1 MKTLFTPLK
10 TLSCAAAVSLLAACA
25 SSNPSGTPDG
35 YYRVQ
40 SGDTLNRIAMRFN
53 QTPAVLA
60 KWNNLSDPSKISV
73 GQLLRVR
80 QNAGGKGGAGTAGEQ
95 TVPHKRLQFNLPSDN
110 AVLTRYDGR
119 NKGIDFD
126 GKPGDPV
133 KAATDGKIMYAG
145 NGVRGYGNL
154 ILISHNPG
162 TLTAYAHNDKLLVK
176 KGQTVR
182 AGDTIATMGSSDADR
197 VKLHF
202 EVRIN
207 GKAVNPEPLLPALPP
222 AAPSVSAAPTPTPTP
237 APATPAVE
245 TAPAAVETAPA
256 AAETVSG

>member
-80 QNAGGKGGAGTAGEQ
+80 QNAGGKGSAGTSNEQ

-110 AVLTRYDGR
+110 AVLTRYDGS

-126 GKPGDPV
+126 GKAGDPV
-133 KAATDGKIMYAG
+133 KAAADGKIMYAG

-154 ILISHNPG
+154 ILISHTPG

-182 AGDTIATMGSSDADR
+182 AGDTIATMGSSDAER

-207 GKAVNPEPLLPALPP
+207 GKAVNPEPLLPALSP
-222 AAPSVSAAPTPTPTP
+222 AAPSVSTAPAPAIPTLVTP
-237 APATPAVE
+237 APAIP
-245 TAPAAVETAPA
+245 AVETAPA
-256 AAETVSG
+256 AAETVSD

>member
-1 MKTLFTPLK
+1 MKTLFTLLK

-80 QNAGGKGGAGTAGEQ
+80 QNAGGKGGAGEQ

-133 KAATDGKIMYAG
+133 KAAADGKIMYAG

-182 AGDTIATMGSSDADR
+182 AGDTIATMGSSDAER

-222 AAPSVSAAPTPTPTP
+222 AAPTPAAPAPAIPTPVTP
-237 APATPAVE
+237 APAIPAI
-245 TAPAAVETAPA
+245 ETAPA
-256 AAETVSG
+256 AAETVSD